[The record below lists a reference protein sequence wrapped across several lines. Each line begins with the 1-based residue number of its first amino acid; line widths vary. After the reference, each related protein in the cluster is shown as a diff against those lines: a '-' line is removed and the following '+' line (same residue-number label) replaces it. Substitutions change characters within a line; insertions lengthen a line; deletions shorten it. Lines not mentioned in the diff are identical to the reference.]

1 MEYNYEQAAARIV
14 SIIAGT
20 PPTISEEEA
29 KNVLYP
35 ALQKTSV
42 LVRIL
47 TFERWHQNILK
58 S

>member
-20 PPTISEEEA
+20 PPNISEDEA

-35 ALQKTSV
+35 ALQKISV

-47 TFERWHQNILK
+47 TFERWHQSILK
-58 S
+58 G